1 MLAIPVV
8 SLQFPVTVTVVGRMG
23 SIMDDQIIDNQPV
36 SPILVGLMGSGKSSI
51 GRRLAV
57 SLELPLID
65 LDDYIVEQAGRS
77 IPQIFEQDGEA
88 VFRRMETEALRQ
100 VVGSRAVIA
109 TGGGVVMSET
119 NRHILKQHPPVI
131 WLKASPEFLAGRI
144 AGDRNRP
151 LIAAGDVLEKLQ
163 ELAAIRYPL
172 YEQCADFILP
182 RGDMKKTEALQ
193 TILDFISVFRKQ

>member
-8 SLQFPVTVTVVGRMG
+8 SLQFPVTVVGRMG

-57 SLELPLID
+57 SLKLPLID

-88 VFRRMETEALRQ
+88 VFRRMETEALHQ
-100 VVGSRAVIA
+100 VVGSHAVIA

-144 AGDRNRP
+144 AGDSNRP
-151 LIAAGDVLEKLQ
+151 LIAAGDALEKLQ

-193 TILDFISVFRKQ
+193 TILDFISVFRK

>member
-1 MLAIPVV
+1 
-8 SLQFPVTVTVVGRMG
+8 
-23 SIMDDQIIDNQPV
+23 MDDQRIDNQPV

-57 SLELPLID
+57 SLKLPLID

-77 IPQIFEQDGEA
+77 IPEVFEQDGEA
-88 VFRRMETEALRQ
+88 VFRRMETEALHQ
-100 VVGSRAVIA
+100 VVGSHAVIA

-119 NRHILKQHPPVI
+119 NRHILKLHPPVI
-131 WLKASPEFLAGRI
+131 WLKASPDFLAGRI
-144 AGDRNRP
+144 AGDNNRP
-151 LIAAGDVLEKLQ
+151 LIAAGDTLKKLQ

-182 RGDMKKTEALQ
+182 RGDMKKTEALHA
-193 TILDFISVFRKQ
+193 ILDFISAFRKS

>member
-8 SLQFPVTVTVVGRMG
+8 SLQFPVTVVGRMG

-57 SLELPLID
+57 SLKLPLID

-88 VFRRMETEALRQ
+88 VFRRMETEALHQ
-100 VVGSRAVIA
+100 VVGSHAVIA

>member
-1 MLAIPVV
+1 
-8 SLQFPVTVTVVGRMG
+8 
-23 SIMDDQIIDNQPV
+23 MDDQIIDNQPA

-57 SLELPLID
+57 RLNLPLID

-77 IPQIFEQDGEA
+77 IPEIFEQDGEA
-88 VFRRMETEALRQ
+88 EFRRMETAALQQ
-100 VVGSRAVIA
+100 VVGRAAVIA

-119 NRHILKQHPPVI
+119 NRQILKQHPPVI

-144 AGDRNRP
+144 AGDSNRP
-151 LIAAGDVLEKLQ
+151 LIATGDTLKKLQ
-163 ELAAIRYPL
+163 GLAAIRYPL

-182 RGDMKKTEALQ
+182 RGDMKKSEALQ
-193 TILDFISVFRKQ
+193 AILEFLSIPGQ